1 MSLRKHGLERLAR
14 IWFGGEC
21 FYPGFP
27 GYTWLWLVAR
37 IVVRVGRNYA
47 VYLPKRVVEELKL
60 KEGEKLI
67 LTVEGQSI
75 VLRRPLD
82 FFEEI
87 RRSPKRLR
95 LTPEEFEKTSVEAQE
110 EHMGLSDAQAA
121 T

>member
-14 IWFGGEC
+14 TRFGGEC
-21 FYPGFP
+21 FYP

-47 VYLPKRVVEELKL
+47 VHLPRRVVEELKL

-67 LTVEGQSI
+67 LRVEGQSI

-82 FFEEI
+82 FFEEA

-95 LTPEEFEKTSVEAQE
+95 LTPEEFEKTSVEAQVE
-110 EHMGLSDAQAA
+110 LLGSSDAHGVA
-121 T
+121 